1 MDVEAVARG
10 FLEARHHPPAC
21 ACPQAVSPWREAV
34 RAMLTLICSELVSHR
49 PQVAKAAA
57 AACADSI
64 LSDVGITSLLKQMY
78 CSPEWQQG
86 QVTATLV
93 RPSPMPCY
101 IKQYFTPFMG
111 SDGKWCQ
118 GVDKNAPDVKPAE

>member
-1 MDVEAVARG
+1 MASSRQGTILLPVHAPG
-10 FLEARHHPPAC
+10 PYLLGGKMP
-21 ACPQAVSPWREAV
+21 
-34 RAMLTLICSELVSHR
+34 AMLTLICSELVSHR